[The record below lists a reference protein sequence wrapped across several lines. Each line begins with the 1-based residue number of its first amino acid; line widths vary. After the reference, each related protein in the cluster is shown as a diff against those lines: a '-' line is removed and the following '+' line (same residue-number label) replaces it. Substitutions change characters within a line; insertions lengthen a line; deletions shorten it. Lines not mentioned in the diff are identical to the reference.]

1 MLTNILPV
9 IQNFMSPRNVVLY
22 TTAIQTSEYHT
33 LHHELQS
40 LSETYL
46 HVCWRVAINGVLCL
60 EAVIKFKIEL
70 KFELF
75 VLSCKS

>member
-46 HVCWRVAINGVLCL
+46 HVC
-60 EAVIKFKIEL
+60 
-70 KFELF
+70 
-75 VLSCKS
+75 